1 MLSQATV
8 ETAQIAATLVL
19 IVVAIVRLEKNSTSL
34 KKFYDWI
41 KKISKIHKKIREKE
55 SKMSNQINNLQAN
68 ASERHISQIPNKQK
82 KEIAYWDN

>member
-55 SKMSNQINNLQAN
+55 SKMSKQDFDIMTQGDSGQGDRLNNKKK
-68 ASERHISQIPNKQK
+68 NK
-82 KEIAYWDN
+82 